1 MSPAPRAARL
11 HPRARRWVPDPRPS
25 PAPFTLDSLG
35 GPPSA
40 LSRRLRAAGGAPG
53 EAEPQGGDPREDI
66 DEYDDLEEG
75 PRLEGAG
82 EAEPEH
88 GGGDDDGA
96 HGQQGAPAPT
106 GAAEEA
112 EDWIDELLD
121 EAEDAL
127 DNDDPLS
134 ALRACEH
141 VEALHG
147 PHAGAR
153 FVRAEARRMLGDMRG
168 AAAAYREAALLRPEH
183 ALSWASYAVASFEL
197 LDMEEAQRAQERALR
212 EDPSEALG
220 WWALGL
226 LHQWEGEED
235 GAERAFLHAAW
246 LDPEGCPMPPTLED
260 HELDAAIEGVLQEM
274 SPSIRA
280 YLKNV
285 AIVVEDMPDEEALTE
300 VDPPLSPLE
309 MLGSFSGHSL
319 RERSHDEPW
328 SNLPPTITVYRRNLE
343 RSAADRDE
351 LIEQLRVT
359 LLHEIGHF
367 LGLDEDDL
375 ADRGLD

>member
-1 MSPAPRAARL
+1 MSIDPRSARL
-11 HPRARRWVPDPRPS
+11 HARARQLRPDRPFDPS
-25 PAPFTLDSLG
+25 PFTLDSLG
-35 GPPSA
+35 GAGSVLA
-40 LSRRLRAAGGAPG
+40 DRLREAEALDADDGHGAPIDG
-53 EAEPQGGDPREDI
+53 EAEGS
-66 DEYDDLEEG
+66 
-75 PRLEGAG
+75 
-82 EAEPEH
+82 AEP
-88 GGGDDDGA
+88 DAAD
-96 HGQQGAPAPT
+96 
-106 GAAEEA
+106 AAEA
-112 EDWIDELLD
+112 WIDELLD

-127 DNDDPLS
+127 DNDQPLM
-134 ALRACEH
+134 ALRACDH
-141 VEALHG
+141 VEAIQG

-153 FVRAEARRMLGDMRG
+153 FVRAEARRMLSDMRG
-168 AAAAYREAALLRPEH
+168 PAAAYREAALLRPEH

-197 LDMEEAQRAQERALR
+197 LDMEEAHRAQERSLR

-226 LHQWEGEED
+226 LLQWEAED
-235 GAERAFLHAAW
+235 EGAERAFLHAAW
-246 LDPEGCPMPPTLED
+246 LDPEGCPVPPTLDD
-260 HELDAAIEGVLQEM
+260 HELDALIEGVLMEM

-285 AIVVEDMPDEEALTE
+285 AIVVEDMPDESVLRGA
-300 VDPPLSPLE
+300 DPPLSPLE
-309 MLGSFSGHSL
+309 MLGAFSGHSL

-328 SNLPPTITVYRRNLE
+328 SKLPPTITLYRRNLE